1 MVKFGLTLSIYCGLP
16 ILKDKMPLSCY
27 DIQVNKAIYTHKQMK
42 AFAVALLGLAVT
54 APAMAGPYVSTKS
67 EFKGDEV
74 GYSKTVHQ
82 ARFGYGTKLSNGIK
96 PYAEIGAGLSADDG
110 VEVFDGDSFTVAE
123 VGASIPITESFS
135 AKAKFE
141 HKWGEDDARDWKFEV
156 GTKYKF

>member
-1 MVKFGLTLSIYCGLP
+1 MGK
-16 ILKDKMPLSCY
+16 LK
-27 DIQVNKAIYTHKQMK
+27 QFTHKEMK
-42 AFAVALLGLAVT
+42 AFAVVLLGLAVS

-67 EFKGDEV
+67 EFKGDED

-82 ARFGYGTKLSNGIK
+82 ARLGYGWKLDNGIK
-96 PYAEIGAGLSADDG
+96 PYAELGGGLSAADG
-110 VEVFDGDSFTVAE
+110 VEVFDGDRFTVGE

>member
-1 MVKFGLTLSIYCGLP
+1 
-16 ILKDKMPLSCY
+16 
-27 DIQVNKAIYTHKQMK
+27 MK

-67 EFKGDEV
+67 EFKGDED
-74 GYSKTVHQ
+74 GYSQTVHQ
-82 ARFGYGTKLSNGIK
+82 ARLGYGWKLKIMVSNLMLNSVEVF
-96 PYAEIGAGLSADDG
+96 PQLNESDG

-141 HKWGEDDARDWKFEV
+141 HKWGQDDARDWKFEV
-156 GTKYKF
+156 RHQVQVLIRNK

>member
-1 MVKFGLTLSIYCGLP
+1 
-16 ILKDKMPLSCY
+16 
-27 DIQVNKAIYTHKQMK
+27 MK
-42 AFAVALLGLAVT
+42 AFAVVLLGLAVS

-67 EFKGDEV
+67 EFKGDEE

-82 ARFGYGTKLSNGIK
+82 SRIGYGTKLDNGIK
-96 PYAEIGAGLSADDG
+96 PYVEVGAGLSAADG
-110 VEVFDGDSFTVAE
+110 VEVFDGDRFTVAE

>member
-1 MVKFGLTLSIYCGLP
+1 
-16 ILKDKMPLSCY
+16 
-27 DIQVNKAIYTHKQMK
+27 MK
-42 AFAVALLGLAVT
+42 AFAVVLLGLAVS

-67 EFKGDEV
+67 EFKGDEE

-82 ARFGYGTKLSNGIK
+82 GRFGYATKLSNGIK
-96 PYAEIGAGLSADDG
+96 PYAELGAGLSAADG
-110 VEVFDGDSFTVAE
+110 VEILDGDNFTVAE

-141 HKWGEDDARDWKFEV
+141 HMWGENDARDWKFEV

>member
-1 MVKFGLTLSIYCGLP
+1 MGK
-16 ILKDKMPLSCY
+16 LK
-27 DIQVNKAIYTHKQMK
+27 QFTNKEMK
-42 AFAVALLGLAVT
+42 AFAVVLLGLAVS

-67 EFKGDEV
+67 EFKGDEE

-82 ARFGYGTKLSNGIK
+82 SRIGYTTKLDNGIK
-96 PYAEIGAGLSADDG
+96 PYVEVGAGLSAADG
-110 VEVFDGDSFTVAE
+110 VEVFDGDRFTVAE

>member
-1 MVKFGLTLSIYCGLP
+1 
-16 ILKDKMPLSCY
+16 
-27 DIQVNKAIYTHKQMK
+27 MK
-42 AFAVALLGLAVT
+42 AFAVVLLGLAVS

-67 EFKGDEV
+67 EFKGDED

-82 ARFGYGTKLSNGIK
+82 ANIGYGTKLDNGIK
-96 PYAEIGAGLSADDG
+96 PYVEVGAGLSAADG
-110 VEVFDGDSFTVAE
+110 VEVFDGDSFTVAV

-141 HKWGEDDARDWKFEV
+141 HMWGEDDARDWKFEV

>member
-1 MVKFGLTLSIYCGLP
+1 MFT
-16 ILKDKMPLSCY
+16 SCY
-27 DIQVNKAIYTHKQMK
+27 NVQVNKANLQNKQMK

-67 EFKGDEV
+67 EFKGDEE
-74 GYSKTVHQ
+74 GYDKTVHQ
-82 ARFGYGTKLSNGIK
+82 ARLGYGWKLDNGIK
-96 PYAEIGAGLSADDG
+96 PYAELGGGLSAADG
-110 VEVFDGDSFTVAE
+110 VEVFDGSKFTVAE

-141 HKWGEDDARDWKFEV
+141 HKWGDNDARDWKFEV

>member
-1 MVKFGLTLSIYCGLP
+1 MGK
-16 ILKDKMPLSCY
+16 LK
-27 DIQVNKAIYTHKQMK
+27 QFTNKEMK
-42 AFAVALLGLAVT
+42 AFAVVLLGLAVS

-67 EFKGDEV
+67 EFKGDEE

-82 ARFGYGTKLSNGIK
+82 AKIGYGTKLDNGIK
-96 PYAEIGAGLSADDG
+96 PYVEVGAGLSAADG
-110 VEVFDGDSFTVAE
+110 VEVFDGDSFTVAV

-141 HKWGEDDARDWKFEV
+141 HMWGEDDARDWKFEV